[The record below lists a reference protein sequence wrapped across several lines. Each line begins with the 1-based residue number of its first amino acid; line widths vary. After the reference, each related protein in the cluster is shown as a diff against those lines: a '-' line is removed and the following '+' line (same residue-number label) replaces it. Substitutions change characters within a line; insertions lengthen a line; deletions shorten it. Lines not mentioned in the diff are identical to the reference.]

1 MLTWFAISIQKHV
14 LLFVS
19 YQVHKHSYY
28 CSDESEFNQLSPVSH
43 YIDEGGSAT
52 ATIQQNVSFTEL
64 METPKIKKKGV
75 CRKKSLNHKAQLV
88 IKKLFYGSKK
98 VTFKKQ
104 SKNVL
109 PKKKQKAVPKKKKS
123 TPMTTNSASWFCAAC
138 GKDTALS
145 MRQCHLCKIWYH
157 DECVGL
163 DSDDE
168 DNFFCME
175 CN

>member
-1 MLTWFAISIQKHV
+1 MLTWFAIFIQKHV

-28 CSDESEFNQLSPVSH
+28 CSDELEFNQLSPVSH

-75 CRKKSLNHKAQLV
+75 SRKKSLNYKAQLV
-88 IKKLFYGSKK
+88 TKKLFYGSKK

-109 PKKKQKAVPKKKKS
+109 PKKKNKSGTIEEKEYANDHQQCFMVLRCLWQRHCIEYAAVP
-123 TPMTTNSASWFCAAC
+123 P
-138 GKDTALS
+138 
-145 MRQCHLCKIWYH
+145 
-157 DECVGL
+157 V
-163 DSDDE
+163 
-168 DNFFCME
+168 
-175 CN
+175 

>member
-1 MLTWFAISIQKHV
+1 MLTWFAIFIQKHV

-19 YQVHKHSYY
+19 YQVHKHSCY
-28 CSDESEFNQLSPVSH
+28 CSDELEFNQLSPVSH
-43 YIDEGGSAT
+43 YMDEGGSAT

-75 CRKKSLNHKAQLV
+75 CRKKSLNYKAQLV
-88 IKKLFYGSKK
+88 TKKLFYGSKK
-98 VTFKKQ
+98 VSFKKQ

-109 PKKKQKAVPKKKKS
+109 PKIKTKAVPKKKKS
-123 TPMTTNSASWFCAAC
+123 MPMTTSNASWFCAAC

-157 DECVGL
+157 EECVGL